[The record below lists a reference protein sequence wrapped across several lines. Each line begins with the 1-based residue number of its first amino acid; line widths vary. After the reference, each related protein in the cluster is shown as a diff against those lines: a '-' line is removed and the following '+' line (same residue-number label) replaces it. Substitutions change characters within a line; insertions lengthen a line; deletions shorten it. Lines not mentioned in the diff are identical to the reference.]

1 MRSEIRPQYIFKLV
15 RGFLRKFSYNVT
27 YINQNLRE
35 VFVVSNIIWTYVRL
49 DSSVNSTIIV
59 EFRGR
64 ILLWYELGQFIQLPQ
79 FNAMI
84 IVVLS
89 DEFSLKIAFDK
100 SWAIYEMGVGM
111 LKLKHYGLKTF
122 NVIS

>member
-1 MRSEIRPQYIFKLV
+1 MVRIRTIYSITTIQ
-15 RGFLRKFSYNVT
+15 SYDN
-27 YINQNLRE
+27 
-35 VFVVSNIIWTYVRL
+35 
-49 DSSVNSTIIV
+49 SS
-59 EFRGR
+59 
-64 ILLWYELGQFIQLPQ
+64 
-79 FNAMI
+79 